1 MVSSPGQMQAT
12 FTSGELD
19 VMLIDRTQL
28 KYFSSGA
35 KRMENVHIH
44 PQGGFSVAGRM
55 RHLSIVNDASERMIS
70 FVNSEGSSFDLV
82 IAAGLISVWRDGAH
96 FQDLQLPHSVQQI
109 RELNHVQSLDTL
121 LLFHRNVPTRR
132 IRQLADDDWRIE
144 ELIYENTPTWDYGA
158 EYTNNKPAVWEL
170 EFVGLE
176 ADTVIQL
183 RVSGQETRSMT
194 YTSEVAIVSEIQAA
208 VLELSTV
215 RDGIKVSSA
224 GANKVSIKFSGE
236 GNEGD
241 GWAVSGTV
249 INKADAAIVAY
260 KTTVGV
266 SPGEDIISKYRGWP
280 GCGAF
285 IQQRLMSGGLAKLPN
300 VWMVSVSGDYYNFDE
315 DQDEANGAFVVPMDV
330 PGGERIE
337 RIVEG
342 RNVLVFTSEG
352 EYWLSDRE
360 ISKKKPPIHVK
371 SSSHGCAAGV
381 PIVENEGAAI
391 FVHKDRGVISEFRY
405 TDVDGNFVALPISLL
420 AAHMFENIK
429 DIALRK
435 QRYSS
440 DANLLAVVEDDGDLR
455 FGHLLREQDV
465 TAFTRIIG
473 PRYKAVSCNGRNELV
488 AIVEREAGG
497 QARCALERFEP
508 GLILDGAI
516 DMQSAQPIS
525 VVDGLDIHEGAEVWA
540 IADGDVFGPFMVEN
554 KAITLPVEALEI
566 TVGQWTPP
574 VVETLPPPR
583 DIGPGVV
590 LMRPARIHTV
600 RISVVDTTS
609 LAVSVC
615 GKVYDV
621 PLHRFG
627 SQVDVPELEQ
637 GFTGVIPL
645 QGFTGYFDE
654 PTVTITQV
662 RPGRL
667 TVRSITIEA
676 DL

>member
-1 MVSSPGQMQAT
+1 MITAQGNVLVWHCPYSSI
-12 FTSGELD
+12 TSAVNE
-19 VMLIDRTQL
+19 IRT
-28 KYFSSGA
+28 
-35 KRMENVHIH
+35 
-44 PQGGFSVAGRM
+44 
-55 RHLSIVNDASERMIS
+55 
-70 FVNSEGSSFDLV
+70 
-82 IAAGLISVWRDGAH
+82 
-96 FQDLQLPHSVQQI
+96 
-109 RELNHVQSLDTL
+109 
-121 LLFHRNVPTRR
+121 
-132 IRQLADDDWRIE
+132 
-144 ELIYENTPTWDYGA
+144 
-158 EYTNNKPAVWEL
+158 
-170 EFVGLE
+170 
-176 ADTVIQL
+176 
-183 RVSGQETRSMT
+183 
-194 YTSEVAIVSEIQAA
+194 AI
-208 VLELSTV
+208 LELSTV
-215 RDGIKVSSA
+215 RDGIQVSSA
-224 GANKVSIKFSGE
+224 ESDKFSITFSGE

-266 SPGEDIISKYRGWP
+266 APGEDIISEERGWP

-285 IQQRLMSGGLAKLPN
+285 IQQRLIPGGLAKLPN
-300 VWMVSVSGDYYNFDE
+300 VWMASVSGDYYNFDE

-342 RNVLVFTSEG
+342 RNVLIFTSEG

-391 FVHKDRGVISEFRY
+391 FVHRDRGVISEFRY
-405 TDVDGNFVALPISLL
+405 TDVDGNFVAMPISLL
-420 AAHMFENIK
+420 AAHMFGNIK

-465 TAFTRIIG
+465 TAFTRITG

-497 QARCALERFEP
+497 QARRSLEKFDP

-516 DMQSAQPIS
+516 EVQSAQPIS
-525 VVDGLDIHEGAEVWA
+525 VVGGLDVHEGAEVWA
-540 IADGDVFGPFMVEN
+540 LADGDVFGPFTVSGN
-554 KAITLPVEALEI
+554 AITLPVEAMEI
-566 TVGQWTPP
+566 TVGRWTPP
-574 VVETLPPPR
+574 VVETLPPAR
-583 DIGPGVV
+583 DVGPGVV
-590 LMRPARIHTV
+590 LKRPARIHSV

-609 LAVSVC
+609 LAVAVG

-621 PLHRFG
+621 PLQRFG
-627 SQVDVPELEQ
+627 SQVDVPELEH

-667 TVRSITIEA
+667 TVRSLTIEA